1 MKLTDIILNE
11 GPGPRQKVLNIN
23 DLTFDLIKSM
33 FPDIGQGYGKS
44 VAFPNPDDSS
54 HSVSSEQ
61 DLESWKAETTKRYGD
76 INIKIDTEADK
87 WWDKIQILDDKFRV
101 DKEKYTAGKAA
112 WLNKERAARRTSG
125 LD

>member
-1 MKLTDIILNE
+1 MKLTNIILNE
-11 GPGPRQKVLNIN
+11 RPGPRQKVLNIK

-33 FPDIGQGYGKS
+33 FPDIGQGYGSS

-54 HSVSSEQ
+54 RSVSSEQ
-61 DLESWKAETTKRYGD
+61 DLESWKAETTKRHGN
-76 INIKIDTEADK
+76 INIKIDTEAAY
-87 WWDKIQILDDKFRV
+87 WWDKIQVLDDKFRA

-112 WLNKERAARRTSG
+112 WLDKERAAGRTYG

>member
-11 GPGPRQKVLNIN
+11 GPGPRQKVLNIK

-33 FPDIGQGYGKS
+33 FPDIGKGYSNS

-54 HSVSSEQ
+54 RSVGDEQ
-61 DLESWKAETTKRYGD
+61 ALESWKAETIKRYGN

-87 WWDKIQILDDKFRV
+87 WWDKIQILDDKFRA

-112 WLNKERAARRTSG
+112 WLDKERAAGRTSG